1 MSPLREDMLELSDR
15 LYRAMPKML
24 QQAIINIMKQIKNNL
39 SKEIEILSKEIEDI
53 KNKLEF

>member
-1 MSPLREDMLELSDR
+1 
-15 LYRAMPKML
+15 ML

-39 SKEIEILSKEIEDI
+39 SEEIEILSKEIEDI